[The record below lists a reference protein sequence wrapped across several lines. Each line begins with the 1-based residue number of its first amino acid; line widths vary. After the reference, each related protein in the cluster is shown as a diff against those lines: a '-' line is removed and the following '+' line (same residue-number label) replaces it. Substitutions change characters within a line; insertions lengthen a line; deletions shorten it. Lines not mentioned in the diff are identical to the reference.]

1 MTSHTPDADV
11 IIVGGGIAGLGL
23 ACALSNYDLRILLL
37 EKRQRSAGIHRGDSL
52 VPKNTA
58 LLARWGILD
67 AFYQAGAQLITH
79 LEIYL
84 PPQGRIYRTPLL
96 SSPAATPYLVLPH
109 VQIEAVLLE
118 QVLAKGKTTLIRP
131 ANVTEVIRHPVHR
144 RVCGVQYQTAE
155 GNPVQVYAPLVVGT
169 DGQTSA
175 IRRLLNIPW
184 QPYLYDHAY
193 LGLEA
198 DRPPTYEN
206 AMSVH
211 LHADGGILVMP
222 HPHRVG
228 LGVLVEAGSAG
239 YWLKMS
245 DTQLSE
251 TLAAR
256 APLLAGIQ
264 LHRQGSHVYMLSRN
278 HVPHYHVDGAVI
290 IGDAAHTTNPTAGQ
304 GMAMALMDAGVLAE
318 LIGPP
323 LQNREPDLES
333 YLQAFQAHQWPRN
346 QKLVRT
352 SHWLALVYALRG
364 PHWHR
369 LKASLIRLLAHPRAD
384 KLVRP
389 VINTFLT

>member
-1 MTSHTPDADV
+1 MTPHTPDADV

-79 LEIYL
+79 LEIYH

-96 SSPAATPYLVLPH
+96 ASPDVSPYLVLPH

-118 QVLAKGKTTLIRP
+118 QTLAKGKTTLIRP
-131 ANVTEVIRHPVHR
+131 ANVTEVIRHPDNG

-155 GNPVQVYAPLVVGT
+155 GNQAQVYAPLVVGT
-169 DGQTSA
+169 DGQQSV
-175 IRRLLNIPW
+175 IRRQLKIPW
-184 QPYLYDHAY
+184 QPYWYDHAY

-222 HPHRVG
+222 HPQRVG
-228 LGVLVEAGSAG
+228 VGVLVEAGRAG

-245 DTQLSE
+245 DAQLSE
-251 TLAAR
+251 VLAVR
-256 APLLAGIQ
+256 APLLAGMQ
-264 LHRQGSHVYMLSRN
+264 LHRQGSQVYTLSRS
-278 HVPHYHVDGAVI
+278 HAPYYHVDGAVI
-290 IGDAAHTTNPTAGQ
+290 IGDAAHATNPTAGQ
-304 GMAMALMDAGVLAE
+304 GMALALMDAGVLAE
-318 LIGPP
+318 LVGPA
-323 LQNREPDLES
+323 LQRGEHNLES
-333 YLQAFQAHQWPRN
+333 YLPSFQAQQWPRN
-346 QKLVRT
+346 QQLVRT
-352 SHWLALVYALRG
+352 SHWLARVYALRG
-364 PHWHR
+364 NHWHR
-369 LKASLIRLLAHPRAD
+369 LKTAAIRFLAHPRTER
-384 KLVRP
+384 LVRP